1 MYEKAVNTD
10 NRNEMIQFLTGHFRY
25 FTMNSW
31 NGCSSYANNVK
42 IYNLGLTKEQE
53 DIAYQLLD
61 PDVDTNALNDQIAFL
76 IEQFYEDTGYTVSYN
91 GRSSGY
97 LVLYETKRENNKMRM
112 YPGRSIDQNED
123 FEDWSD
129 EDLKERVELVCK
141 FDRLCD
147 DIREQ
152 FLQCCRPDC
161 IQTQTVTIVT
171 EQRYLVL
178 PEDLT

>member
-1 MYEKAVNTD
+1 M
-10 NRNEMIQFLTGHFRY
+10 
-25 FTMNSW
+25 
-31 NGCSSYANNVK
+31 C
-42 IYNLGLTKEQE
+42 IYL
-53 DIAYQLLD
+53 
-61 PDVDTNALNDQIAFL
+61 
-76 IEQFYEDTGYTVSYN
+76 
-91 GRSSGY
+91 
-97 LVLYETKRENNKMRM
+97 
-112 YPGRSIDQNED
+112 GRSIDQNED

-171 EQRYLVL
+171 ERRYLVL
-178 PEDLT
+178 RRISHDTVALYQRRLPCHP